1 LVSLPLNVANQI
13 MKKLFIAILL
23 LTSYFLPAF
32 SQNENTEYQK
42 VVSDFIACVKQ
53 QDKVELSKKIVFP
66 FKREYPLPPIKNKQE
81 FLNRY
86 NEVFDDTLVKM
97 ITSSAPDKDW
107 SKMGWR
113 GIMLRHG
120 QLWLNEEG
128 KLIAVNYQSAVERK
142 KRTLLVEKE
151 RSMVHSSLKEFKRPV
166 CLLETGKFRIRI
178 DEMGDGHY
186 RYASWG
192 LKNKQ
197 SDKPDL
203 IIENGEYIPEGTG
216 GNHRYEFKT
225 NGYVYNCSV
234 TVLGAEFD
242 SPPAELIIYKG
253 EKEILSQPATIAD

>member
-1 LVSLPLNVANQI
+1 
-13 MKKLFIAILL
+13 MKKLFLATLL

-32 SQNENTEYQK
+32 SQDGNTEYQK
-42 VVSDFIACVKQ
+42 VISSFIACVNQ
-53 QDKVELSKKIVFP
+53 QSKEALSRKIVYP
-66 FKREYPLPPIKNKQE
+66 LRREYPLPPIKNKQE
-81 FLNRY
+81 FLSRY
-86 NEVFDDTLVKM
+86 NEVFDDSLVKM
-97 ITSSAPDKDW
+97 ITTSVPGKDW
-107 SKMGWR
+107 SKVGWR
-113 GIMLRHG
+113 GLMLNHG

-142 KRTLLVEKE
+142 KRALLIEKE
-151 RSMVHSSLKEFKRPV
+151 RSLVHSSLKEFKQPV
-166 CLLETGKFRIRI
+166 CLIETGKFRIRI

-203 IIENGEYIPEGTG
+203 IIENGEFIPEGTG

-234 TVLGAEFD
+234 TVLGAEPD

-253 EKEILSQPATIAD
+253 DKEILSQPATIAE

>member
-1 LVSLPLNVANQI
+1 
-13 MKKLFIAILL
+13 MKKSFIAILL
-23 LTSYFLPAF
+23 LTLSFLPAF
-32 SQNENTEYQK
+32 SQDENDEYQK
-42 VVSDFIACVKQ
+42 VISDFITCVKQ
-53 QDKVELSKKIVFP
+53 QDKVALSKKIVFP
-66 FKREYPLPPIKNKQE
+66 LRREYPLPAIKNKQE

-86 NEVFDDTLVKM
+86 NEIFNDTLVEM
-97 ITSSAPDKDW
+97 ITTSAPDKDW

-113 GIMLRHG
+113 GLMLRHG

-128 KLIAVNYQSAVERK
+128 KLIAVNYQSAVESK
-142 KRTLLVEKE
+142 KRALLVEKE
-151 RSMVHSSLKEFKRPV
+151 RSLVHSSLKEFKRPV
-166 CLLETGKFRIRI
+166 ALLETGKFRIRI
-178 DEMGDGHY
+178 DDMGNGNY

-203 IIENGEYIPEGTG
+203 IIENGQYIPEGSG

-234 TVLGAEFD
+234 TVLGGKYDDA
-242 SPPAELIIYKG
+242 PAELTIYKG